1 MHGMLSAAIIL
12 VVFAMVAVVGG
23 GSTVWLYRACSAP
36 SGRNRRS
43 SENPENVTAETAET
57 GSVAPDPTASVAPE
71 DGVVADTRGDLPAPD
86 LGPDDEL
93 DDEPAAEPDDEEF
106 EGARI
111 YLLDSYPRSGR

>member
-12 VVFAMVAVVGG
+12 VVFALVAVVGG
-23 GSTVWLYRACSAP
+23 GS
-36 SGRNRRS
+36 
-43 SENPENVTAETAET
+43 AET

-71 DGVVADTRGDLPAPD
+71 DGTVADTRGDLPAPD

-93 DDEPAAEPDDEEF
+93 DDESAAEPDDEEF